1 MLLRLKPAE
10 RAASRPDRPRRG
22 RRFVRAVPLAIAAML
37 SLSACGGDTSGG
49 WWRVGLTPSAQAAAR
64 DAAGETAAGSY
75 LAGRYALEAGDMRAA
90 ADNFERALTADP
102 DDVDLRR
109 QLFALLLA
117 SGEFKRAVVV
127 GQQLVELDPGS
138 DEALLLLALDD
149 ARRADFRDSVGR
161 LQGAGTAGLVG
172 TVQPVLLAWARFGAG
187 ERSQAIAAMGADDPR
202 SGLEQLRA
210 YHRAMML
217 GLDGRPGEGLKV
229 LRDSFPELPAAPARV
244 ARAAAQLELAA
255 NGLPAARAL
264 VAQARA
270 SDPDDRQLEWL
281 ATALEDGRKDVA
293 AIQDAQS
300 GMSDALVGIAEALG
314 EQQEGAAQA
323 LLFARLASFVT
334 PGEGEPW
341 LLIAGGA
348 LQHDNPDE
356 ALKALDRVPAGSP
369 VAWQAGLARARA
381 LEAADRTDDAV
392 RLLEKMAGEA
402 PDRADPLV
410 AMGDLLRSKERFAE
424 AEAAYT
430 RAIQRLGPVERR
442 DWRLFYARGIAY
454 ERTKRWPQAEAD
466 LLKAL
471 ELEPDQPFVLNY
483 LGYSWVDQGLN
494 LDRAKEMLHRAVDL
508 RPEDGYIVDSLGWA
522 YYRLGEHDKAVTYLE
537 RAAEL
542 EPGDPVV
549 NDHLGD
555 AYWRAGRQREAR
567 FQWQRA
573 LVFKPEPDALAQI
586 QQKLA
591 NGLPDAAPRGG

>member
-1 MLLRLKPAE
+1 MT
-10 RAASRPDRPRRG
+10 
-22 RRFVRAVPLAIAAML
+22 AVL
-37 SLSACGGDTSGG
+37 SLAACGGDTHGG
-49 WWRVGLTPSAQAAAR
+49 WWRVGLTPAAQAAAR
-64 DAAGETAAGSY
+64 DASGETAAGSY
-75 LAGRYALEAGDMRAA
+75 LAGRYALETGDMRAA
-90 ADNFERALTADP
+90 ADNFERALVADP
-102 DDVDLRR
+102 DDIDLRR
-109 QLFALLLA
+109 QVFALLLG
-117 SGEFKRAVVV
+117 SGEFERAVVV
-127 GQQLVELDPGS
+127 GRQLVELDPES
-138 DEALLLLALDD
+138 DEALLLLALDE
-149 ARRADFRDSVGR
+149 ARRGDHRGAVR
-161 LQGAGTAGLVG
+161 LLESAGTAGLVG

-187 ERSQAIAAMGADDPR
+187 ERAQAIAAMGADDPR

-217 GLDGRPGEGLKV
+217 GLDGRLAEGPEA
-229 LRDSFPELPAAPARV
+229 LRNAFPELPAAPARV
-244 ARAAAQLELAA
+244 VRAGAQLELAA
-255 NGLPAARAL
+255 KGLPAAEAL
-264 VAQARA
+264 VGQARA
-270 SDPDDRQLEWL
+270 SEADDRQLEWL
-281 ATALEDGRKDVA
+281 AAALEAGRKDVA
-293 AIQDAQS
+293 AIQDARS
-300 GMSDALVGIAEALG
+300 GMGDALTGIAEALG
-314 EQQEGAAQA
+314 DQQEGAAQA

-334 PGEGEPW
+334 PDEGEPW
-341 LLIAGGA
+341 LLIAGAA
-348 LQHDNPDE
+348 LQQDNPEE
-356 ALKALDRVPAGSP
+356 ALRALTRVPADSP

-381 LEAADRTDDAV
+381 LEAADRTDEAV
-392 RLLEKMAGEA
+392 RLLERMAGEA
-402 PDRADPLV
+402 PDRPDPLV

-454 ERTKRWPQAEAD
+454 ERTRRWPQAEAD

-522 YYRLGEHDKAVTYLE
+522 YFRLGEHDKAVTYLE

-542 EPGDPVV
+542 EPGDPVI

-567 FQWQRA
+567 FQWERA
-573 LVFKPEPDALAQI
+573 LVFKPEPDALAAI
-586 QQKLA
+586 QAKLA